1 MSRNFVSFFIIL
13 LKVKT
18 VFTAA
23 PAVPDL
29 EPEFFSLSDVFC
41 VNETEVRFKNGKMQF
56 LVFKSLILS

>member
-1 MSRNFVSFFIIL
+1 M
-13 LKVKT
+13 KT

-41 VNETEVRFKNGKMQF
+41 VNETEVRFKNEKVQF
-56 LVFKSLILS
+56 PVSKSHRLS

>member
-1 MSRNFVSFFIIL
+1 M
-13 LKVKT
+13 KT

-41 VNETEVRFKNGKMQF
+41 VNETEVRFKNEKVQF
-56 LVFKSLILS
+56 PVFKSLRLS